1 MIVQKLTSK
10 IEKVKIGLSISN
22 KRRLNLKLVFKNKV
36 YLSQFL
42 YTIVLLSTILLHI
55 FHVEQQQNALVEST
69 VYLLN
74 YQ

>member
-55 FHVEQQQNALVEST
+55 FHVEQH
-69 VYLLN
+69 
-74 YQ
+74 

>member
-42 YTIVLLSTILLHI
+42 CTIVLLSTILLHI
-55 FHVEQQQNALVEST
+55 FHVEQH
-69 VYLLN
+69 
-74 YQ
+74 